1 MIDRIGEQN
10 RIEQMRREEK
20 RTEKLKENFPLC
32 VFSDPIITPTYYS
45 EITAAPFSF
54 IDHELLS
61 LSLLSLSLSFSLAVS
76 LSLSLSLYISLSIS
90 LSLSL
95 SPSLSRS
102 LSLTLSLSVS
112 LSLSLSLCLSLSL
125 AIFLS
130 PSLYSYHRISAH
142 SGTVKTT
149 HVDIKN
155 VADLAD
161 PDHVLEQ
168 RDSDRCV

>member
-32 VFSDPIITPTYYS
+32 VFFYPIITPTYYS

-61 LSLLSLSLSFSLAVS
+61 LSLLSLSLS
-76 LSLSLSLYISLSIS
+76 
-90 LSLSL
+90 
-95 SPSLSRS
+95 
-102 LSLTLSLSVS
+102 
-112 LSLSLSLCLSLSL
+112 
-125 AIFLS
+125 LS

>member
-54 IDHELLS
+54 INHELLALCLSVS
-61 LSLLSLSLSFSLAVS
+61 LSVS
-76 LSLSLSLYISLSIS
+76 LSLSLSIY
-90 LSLSL
+90 
-95 SPSLSRS
+95 
-102 LSLTLSLSVS
+102 

-125 AIFLS
+125 SLSLS

-161 PDHVLEQ
+161 PDHLLEQ